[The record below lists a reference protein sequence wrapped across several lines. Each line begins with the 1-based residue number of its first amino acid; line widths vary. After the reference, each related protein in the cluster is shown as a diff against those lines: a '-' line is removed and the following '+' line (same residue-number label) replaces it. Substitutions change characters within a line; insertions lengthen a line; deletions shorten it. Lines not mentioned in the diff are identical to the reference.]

1 MLGGFFVIRYDI
13 LDIAAQRSLDGGL
26 VFCLHLN
33 DVRYDTDDALFFFL
47 LLHDLFDATTITI
60 IALGNIGQ
68 GF

>member
-1 MLGGFFVIRYDI
+1 MLGGLFVIRYDI

-33 DVRYDTDDALFFFL
+33 DVRYDTDDAFFLLL
-47 LLHDLFDATTITI
+47 LLHDLFDAAAVTI

>member
-13 LDIAAQRSLDGGL
+13 LDITAQRSLDGGL

-47 LLHDLFDATTITI
+47 LTLPP
-60 IALGNIGQ
+60 
-68 GF
+68 

>member
-13 LDIAAQRSLDGGL
+13 LDIAAQCSLDSGL
-26 VFCLHLN
+26 VFGFHLD

-47 LLHDLFDATTITI
+47 LLHDLFDAAAVTI

-68 GF
+68 SF